1 MSKHKKILAIDPGMK
16 FMGIAFFEGDKLIY
30 HGVKVIAND
39 KSPNARLK
47 EGRKIVLRLINDF
60 RPDILVVERSFF
72 FNNKTASLLH
82 VFINEIR
89 AIGMR
94 KGHRVLS
101 YATSTVRKSICGN
114 GRASKKTQS
123 EVIVSKYPELK
134 VYLSQNRIWKDR
146 YHQNMFD
153 AIALGLMVLSAIK

>member
-1 MSKHKKILAIDPGMK
+1 
-16 FMGIAFFEGDKLIY
+16 MGIAFFEGDKLIY
-30 HGVKVIAND
+30 HVVKVIAND

-60 RPDILVVERSFF
+60 KPDILVVERSFF

-89 AIGMR
+89 AIGKR
-94 KGHRVLS
+94 KGLMVLS
-101 YATSTVRKSICGN
+101 YAPSTVRKFICGD
-114 GRASKKTQS
+114 GRAGKKTQS
-123 EVIVSKYPELK
+123 EVIVSMYPEFK
-134 VYLSQNRIWKDR
+134 VYLTQDKAWKER

-153 AIALGLMVLSAIK
+153 AVALALIVLSKGVNGL